1 MDRSRLLTFAGA
13 GMAALLAACGTE
25 ASAPV
30 CPFEGGTAAWTKGAL
45 AAWDLVRDTRLNLPP
60 AAPPEIVL
68 FDATCAYRL
77 SPAGSAA
84 PAGYRPLEASV
95 PTSEGVLH
103 VWSAPH
109 GGQVGLPD
117 GKTVPARPLAFAAQN
132 TTGRVFFVMAL
143 PQLWTDTLRGRP
155 PALLNAVFVHEISHV
170 RQVAGQGRRLDAL
183 TAQGVLPPD
192 ADDDFIQTRFGTDPA
207 FSAAV
212 TQETDL
218 LYRAAAAP
226 DTAETRRLAAEALAS
241 IEARRAR
248 SFKGRNADFAEVEDV
263 FLTFE
268 GAGNWAGYA
277 WLSDPKGAGMSRE
290 SAIELMRG
298 GRKWWSQEMGLALFL
313 TLDRL
318 DPDWPDKV
326 YGEQGALAT
335 DLLRTA
341 LSR

>member
-1 MDRSRLLTFAGA
+1 MDRSRPLIFAAA
-13 GMAALLAACGTE
+13 GFAALLAACGTE
-25 ASAPV
+25 AQPA
-30 CPFEGGTAAWTKGAL
+30 CPFEGETAAWTRGAL

-68 FDATCAYRL
+68 FDAACAYRL
-77 SPAGSAA
+77 SAAGSAA
-84 PAGYRPLEASV
+84 PDGYRPLDAV
-95 PTSEGVLH
+95 VRTSEGELK

-109 GGQVGLPD
+109 SGEVGLPD
-117 GKTVPARPLAFAAQN
+117 GKTVRARPLAFAAQN
-132 TTGRVFFVMAL
+132 TTGRVFFVMGL
-143 PQLWTDTLRGRP
+143 PQVWAQTLRGRP

-170 RQVAGQGRRLDAL
+170 RQVAALGRRLDAL

-192 ADDDFIQTRFGTDPA
+192 ADDDIVQKRFGGDPA

-212 TQETDL
+212 ARETDL
-218 LYRAAAAP
+218 FYRAAAAR
-226 DTAETRRLAAEALAS
+226 DLAETRRLAAEALAS
-241 IEARRAR
+241 IDARRAR
-248 SFKGRNADFAEVEDV
+248 SFTGESADFAEVEDV

-277 WLSDPKGAGMSRE
+277 WLSDPKGASMSRE
-290 SAIELMRG
+290 AAMDLMRG
-298 GRKWWSQEMGLALFL
+298 GRKWWSQEMGLGLFL

-326 YGEQGALAT
+326 YGEQGAVAV

-341 LSR
+341 LTRT